1 MKIKT
6 CLPLLLLLLS
16 SFVSFA
22 QDWANKMQDPHANY
36 YEIKSDFETY
46 WSTRDVSEKGK
57 GYKAFKRW
65 ENFVA
70 PRVYPSGDLSLLNQT
85 AANFQEFLKQQKA
98 TAGSGKL
105 IGANTN
111 LIASSTYTPMGP
123 FGAISGS
130 AGGQFLKAGRLCF
143 ITVDPTNTLNI
154 WVGAPAGGLWKSTN
168 GGTSWTTNTDNLPV
182 IGCTDLAID
191 PTNTNIMYLAT
202 GDGDAGDTRSIGVL
216 KSIDGGLTWNTTGL
230 SNPVTVNFLIR
241 RLLINPNNPLIVL
254 AGTNTGIYRTSNG
267 GTSWTQVSTANT
279 YDMEFKPGDPT
290 TVYSAG
296 TNFKLS
302 TDGGLT
308 FTMVSTGITTS
319 AGRMSIAVTAADANY
334 VYVLASN
341 GTTNGY
347 LGLYQSTAAGSTF
360 SLMSNSPNILDGT
373 TTGSSTGG
381 QGWYDLAIAASPLN
395 RDELVIGGV
404 NVWRSL
410 NAGVNWALYGHW
422 TGSGGAP
429 FTHADQH
436 DLEYANNGVLFNV
449 NDGTVY
455 KRAIGALNWTEI
467 SGTMNI
473 SQIYRMGLSSLT
485 PNKWISGHQDNG
497 TSIWNGTTYNA
508 KIGGDGMDCFYDRTN
523 DNNVFGEY
531 QYGALQRSTNG
542 GTNWSS
548 ATSGLSGTAPWLTV
562 WRQDPVTAS
571 VLYCGYA
578 NLFKSTN
585 LGASWT
591 QLTALPLGGDV
602 TEFAIAPSNNQ
613 IIYLVKAGGIFKTIN
628 GGTSW
633 TNITGTVPV
642 GVANPR
648 YLAIDPNDPN
658 NVWVVLSGY
667 SAGNKV
673 YVTSNG
679 GTSWT
684 NFSANLP
691 NIPASCVVYQPG
703 SNDRVYIGM
712 DIGIYYRD
720 NLSASWTL
728 YNTGLPNVPVSELE
742 ITPASPTTLY
752 ASTYGRGVWA
762 VDLVATNAVPL
773 SNFSIPAAGKCVG
786 AVVTFSD
793 QSANGTT
800 AWSWSV
806 SPSAGVTL
814 NSATS
819 QNCSMNFL
827 SSGIYTVSFQASNAN
842 GAGSVQSQ
850 TITINN
856 PPVVSISGNTQT
868 VCAGSALNLSAS
880 GASTYTWSN
889 GGGTAA
895 TATFFPASAI
905 VYSVTGTANGCN
917 VTQTVVASVIP
928 SPTLLISGPGTLCS
942 GSSLVLTANGAL
954 SYTWSTGSNAS
965 TITVNPI
972 STTSYSLSGTG
983 PNGCKKTIFKT
994 ISVYALQPITLS
1006 PIDSIICKD
1015 EVFSVNAAGA
1025 NSYTW
1030 SPGGQTG
1037 VSATFIADPTASYVC
1052 TGTDFN
1058 GCDNSV
1064 ALTLTVS
1071 LCTDISKSI
1080 ALDKDLFSVFPNPTK
1095 GKLTIKA
1102 ESNSSAALN
1111 VTVLDVS
1118 GKVVFTQQ
1126 LSFHGAE
1133 KALEINMTSLAAGLY
1148 FLKLSN
1154 SQSHSELL
1162 RIIKE

>member
-6 CLPLLLLLLS
+6 ILPLLLLMLNS
-16 SFVSFA
+16 RVSIA
-22 QDWANKMQDPHANY
+22 QDWATKMQDPHANY

-70 PRVYPSGDLSLLNQT
+70 PRVYPSGELSLLNQT
-85 AANFQEFLKQQKA
+85 AVNFQEFLKQQK
-98 TAGSGKL
+98 TPVTSGKL
-105 IGANTN
+105 IGSTTN
-111 LIASSTYTPMGP
+111 LIASATFTPMGP

-143 ITVDPTNTLNI
+143 ITIDPTNTLNI

-191 PTNTNIMYLAT
+191 PNNTNVMYLAT
-202 GDGDAGDTRSIGVL
+202 GDGDAGDTKSIGVL

-230 SNPVTVNFLIR
+230 TNPVTVSFLIR
-241 RLLINPNNPLIVL
+241 RLLINPNNPLIIL

-279 YDMEFKPGDPT
+279 YDMEFKPGDPN

-296 TNFKLS
+296 TNFKIS
-302 TDGGLT
+302 TDGGQT
-308 FTMVSTGITTS
+308 FTNVITGITS
-319 AGRMSIAVTAADANY
+319 AAGRMSIAVTTADANY

-341 GTTNGY
+341 GTTNGF
-347 LGLYQSTAAGSTF
+347 LGLYQSTNAGTSFNVMSTT
-360 SLMSNSPNILDGT
+360 PNILDGT
-373 TTGSSTGG
+373 TSGSSTGG
-381 QGWYDLAIAASPLN
+381 QGWYDLAIASSPLN

-404 NVWRSL
+404 NVWRSF
-410 NAGVNWALYGHW
+410 NGGATWALYGHW

-455 KRAIGALNWTEI
+455 KRAVGALNWTEI

-497 TSIWNGTTYNA
+497 TSIWNGSTYSA

-531 QYGALQRSTNG
+531 QNGALQRSTNG
-542 GTNWSS
+542 GTSWAG
-548 ATSGLSGTAPWLTV
+548 ATSGLTGTAPWLTV
-562 WRQDPVTAS
+562 WRQDPVVANT
-571 VLYCGYA
+571 LYCGYA

-585 LGASWT
+585 LGGSWS
-591 QLTALPLGGDV
+591 QLTALPSGGDV

-613 IIYLVKAGGIFKTIN
+613 IIYLVKAGGIFKTID
-628 GGTSW
+628 GGATW
-633 TNITGTVPV
+633 TTVTGTVPV
-642 GVANPR
+642 GLGNPT

-658 NVWVVLSGY
+658 NVWVVLSGF

-684 NFSANLP
+684 NYSANLP
-691 NIPASCVVYQPG
+691 NLPANTIVYQPG
-703 SNDRVYIGM
+703 TNDRVYIGM

-720 NLSASWTL
+720 NQSPSWTL
-728 YNTGLPNVPVSELE
+728 YNAGLPNVPVSELE

-752 ASTYGRGVWA
+752 AATYGRGVWA
-762 VDLVATNAVPL
+762 VDVIATNAVPI
-773 SNFSIPAAGKCVG
+773 SNFSIPALGKCVG
-786 AVVTFSD
+786 SVVTFSD
-793 QSANGTT
+793 QSANGSTS
-800 AWSWSV
+800 WSWSV
-806 SPSAGVTL
+806 SPITGVTL
-814 NSATS
+814 NTTTS
-819 QNCSMNFL
+819 QNCGMSFS
-827 SSGIYTVSFQASNAN
+827 SSGSYTVSFQSSNAN
-842 GAGSVQSQ
+842 GPGTIQIQ
-850 TITINN
+850 TVTINN
-856 PPVVSISGNTQT
+856 PPIISISGNTQT
-868 VCAGSALNLSAS
+868 VCAGAALNLTAS
-880 GASTYTWSN
+880 GATTYTWSN
-889 GGGTAA
+889 VGGTAS
-895 TATFFPASAI
+895 TATFYPLSAI

-917 VTQTVVASVIP
+917 VTQSVAASTIP
-928 SPTLLISGPGTLCS
+928 SPTLLISGSSTLCS
-942 GSSLVLTANGAL
+942 GSTLTLNANGAL
-954 SYTWSTGSNAS
+954 SYTWSTGSNATSINANPS
-965 TITVNPI
+965 T
-972 STTSYSLSGTG
+972 STTYSLSGIG
-983 PNGCKKTIFKT
+983 PNGCKKTIAKVIT
-994 ISVYALQPITLS
+994 VYALQPIS
-1006 PIDSIICKD
+1006 FSAIDSVICKG
-1015 EVFSVNAAGA
+1015 EVFNINAAGA
-1025 NSYTW
+1025 NSFTW
-1030 SPGGQTG
+1030 SPGSQTG

-1058 GCDNSV
+1058 GCDNAV
-1064 ALTLTVS
+1064 ALRLTVS
-1071 LCTDISKSI
+1071 LCTDISKSM
-1080 ALDKDLFSVFPNPTK
+1080 ALDNDLFTVFPNPTK
-1095 GKLTIKA
+1095 GKLSIKA
-1102 ESNSSAALN
+1102 ENNSSTHLN

-1118 GKVVFTQQ
+1118 GKVVYTQQ
-1126 LSFHGAE
+1126 LS
-1133 KALEINMTSLAAGLY
+1133 AGLY

-1154 SQSHSELL
+1154 HQSNSELL